1 MPSDAIVRLTEERS
15 KLVMQFL
22 RDALD
27 VNLPL
32 DSPVSVTSLQALGI
46 PESIAT
52 SPESL
57 LYDATATRQYAAG
70 FAAGFAAGEARARA
84 EVMRGT
90 MRVILEARDHVL
102 SEDQDQRI
110 EECDDLAA
118 LKRWAEAALTAS
130 NTGDIFR

>member
-70 FAAGFAAGEARARA
+70 FAAGEARARA